1 VGDEVYHETLDSDSK
16 VIMSNPDYKLP
27 KTEDMNISRYLPQE
41 TAKVKELSQKGHTL
55 QDMDMLM
62 KGRAVNK
69 YLDAQKLKEPGLD
82 TGVKM
87 HERSGFN
94 DISNVMRNLYLRN
107 DDVFRMS
114 IDEWIKKIP
123 EYFASGGHVP
133 GFATGG
139 VSNLFRER
147 QGYSRGKLVKDLPA
161 FIKFVEQLFI
171 KASNQIRRGQGLFK
185 KLTEKQ
191 RIVQHNNLT
200 TLAEEFNK
208 TKTFDPKVNEY
219 FGINAEKAFVEAQ
232 TKQGEQMWK
241 DIGAAPTFKLSREK
255 LVDQFKG
262 LPETEVN
269 RIMKLPV
276 EEQKLEITRLNELSD
291 HAWIKGK
298 PHAEG
303 GLIPGYATGGV
314 SELFNEKTPRE
325 GFHRGSLRHQ
335 KQHDYEALEKKGNIF
350 RYLMMAGDRAKR
362 AAPENP
368 VNVFFSK
375 KDEKGNPLWSYNQ
388 KTDDFESFMKE
399 RFMYGEHK
407 EPIIGLGK
415 SELDKKINNWVKEK
429 FLKLVGK
436 EDVPEEFATGGVSN
450 LFRKK

>member
-1 VGDEVYHETLDSDSK
+1 MAEKVTQTNTEDNFLDDVANAVMSDSGDFFENLDQSVNG
-16 VIMSNPDYKLP
+16 VIADPGTGAPQDNRVTQDLSTEAEKPQDSVNPDSERT
-27 KTEDMNISRYLPQE
+27 KT
-41 TAKVKELSQKGHTL
+41 
-55 QDMDMLM
+55 
-62 KGRAVNK
+62 
-69 YLDAQKLKEPGLD
+69 
-82 TGVKM
+82 
-87 HERSGFN
+87 
-94 DISNVMRNLYLRN
+94 
-107 DDVFRMS
+107 
-114 IDEWIKKIP
+114 
-123 EYFASGGHVP
+123 
-133 GFATGG
+133 
-139 VSNLFRER
+139 
-147 QGYSRGKLVKDLPA
+147 
-161 FIKFVEQLFI
+161 FI

-325 GFHRGSLRHQ
+325 GFHEGSLRHQ

-407 EPIIGLGK
+407 EPLISIGD